1 MKDGKRYL
9 GVTLH
14 GILCGIQ
21 RHVQKQKPRETIDFF
36 NDPEFKF
43 LRDVLDA
50 QMKDLCS
57 HGVGSSKK
65 QAEPISEEEENRL
78 WELGLLGD
86 LNAQTLLDT
95 MVWMCDLYFA
105 LRSGVEH
112 RNLRPDQIKLFE
124 PPSSPAYLLYTEDA
138 SKNNP
143 GGLKHRNVSLDCLK
157 NTSVHVQL

>member
-1 MKDGKRYL
+1 MSKSELCKWLSFFVVEVRRQDSKRYP
-9 GVTLH
+9 GTTLH

-36 NDPEFKF
+36 SDPGFKF

-57 HGVGSSKK
+57 HGVRSSKK

-86 LNAQTLLDT
+86 LDAQTLLDT
-95 MVWMCDLYFA
+95 IVWMCGLYFA
-105 LRSGVEH
+105 LHSGVEH
-112 RNLRPDQIKLFE
+112 RNLRPDQIKQFE
-124 PPSSPAYLLYTEDA
+124 APGSPAYLLH
-138 SKNNP
+138 N
-143 GGLKHRNVSLDCLK
+143 
-157 NTSVHVQL
+157 Q